1 MAAEHRFAHARA
13 TVRVALV
20 VASLCAAAGGADWPQ
35 FRGPNRDGMLPDET
49 WLTQWPEGGPKV
61 LWKAGVGQ
69 GYSGMAVSGGRLFT
83 MGHVKQVEGEAA
95 APDGYDVVWCL
106 DAATGKQVWKHAYPC
121 AVASYYGPFTTP
133 AVDGGLVF
141 TLSQFGHLH
150 CLEASSG
157 KVLWSTN
164 TVDGLNA
171 KRPYY
176 GYAGSPL
183 VAGEVV
189 VVETG
194 GSEASLTALEKRTG
208 KVAWRYGKGEAGYST
223 PVAGKF
229 NGQACVVALTPAAV
243 SAVNA
248 ATGQE
253 VWRHPWK
260 ASAQSTAT
268 APLVLGDKV
277 FISGSETKKTGILL
291 QVAGR
296 AVSVV
301 WQGQNMLN
309 YFNASVVHDGHL
321 YGVNSLDH
329 LPRNS
334 TLRCVNLL
342 TGEVKWDKEGVGLAS
357 VVLVGRSLLVL
368 TDKGELV
375 LAHAAPDAYK
385 ELGRTKVLDGNCWTT
400 PVPCDGK
407 IYCRNHRGDIVCLD
421 IAAQKQQ

>member
-1 MAAEHRFAHARA
+1 M
-13 TVRVALV
+13 
-20 VASLCAAAGGADWPQ
+20 
-35 FRGPNRDGMLPDET
+35 
-49 WLTQWPEGGPKV
+49 
-61 LWKAGVGQ
+61 
-69 GYSGMAVSGGRLFT
+69 
-83 MGHVKQVEGEAA
+83 
-95 APDGYDVVWCL
+95 
-106 DAATGKQVWKHAYPC
+106 
-121 AVASYYGPFTTP
+121 
-133 AVDGGLVF
+133 
-141 TLSQFGHLH
+141 
-150 CLEASSG
+150 
-157 KVLWSTN
+157 
-164 TVDGLNA
+164 
-171 KRPYY
+171 
-176 GYAGSPL
+176 
-183 VAGEVV
+183 
-189 VVETG
+189 
-194 GSEASLTALEKRTG
+194 ALEKRTG

-229 NGQACVVALTPAAV
+229 DGEACIVALTPAAV

-253 VWRHPWK
+253 VWRQPWK

-291 QVAGR
+291 QVTGR

-321 YGVNSLDH
+321 YGINSLDH

-385 ELGRTKVLDGNCWTT
+385 ELGRAKVLDGNCWTT